1 MPAVV
6 LTPQLSQEDRIHLA
20 SVSQDIYGNPASL
33 SINIS
38 APTPLRQSSH
48 RLESTTQVVGK
59 NITSADKSRRTCHNL
74 LPVTSVDSRPSSSSQ
89 SRLPLDN
96 QGIANVD
103 AAIHAWRQDIGQ
115 NHSGE
120 SRFYPSTLSPPAAP
134 SLQKDTTFNPST
146 SCIATNKFPVSSKPT
161 AERAPA
167 LSGCVERAALAR
179 GNSEVSKQ
187 CTTKVS
193 VCEPPSLEAKRQK
206 DLIVTEK
213 MIARIFDSPKSQFSG
228 SEIDDMV
235 TVLQT
240 QQQNSAAGLPSLKC
254 FIKEIWTRTRSSR
267 AVLWLARKYLE
278 RLSAKILPQDET
290 GVPLVTLEHDSP
302 LNCSRRSFLA
312 ALMLAHKHLV
322 DKAYTN
328 RAWHKV
334 STLCPREIQTAEL
347 QMAFALD
354 FDLRF
359 PADDFF
365 EEYPEQRERCMAWLK
380 QSTVEEEEPLFVA
393 STKAQFFPESATAC
407 DDLMEGTQTFSGS
420 LSGSP
425 ENMLSVPM
433 PRLGGDINSAFSSMT
448 GSFTF
453 ISPAQVSNG
462 RMFCNPASV
471 RASSRIPSLIT
482 DLGSDCSSVENR
494 SMDGDS
500 RDASRES
507 SPTRSDGGNSASSGR
522 KRDAEGQSLG
532 QDIEM
537 PEAKSAEAG
546 SKKRKI
552 LRENGM
558 YLECRL

>member
-1 MPAVV
+1 MIEWQCQAVA
-6 LTPQLSQEDRIHLA
+6 L
-20 SVSQDIYGNPASL
+20 YGPML
-33 SINIS
+33 I
-38 APTPLRQSSH
+38 
-48 RLESTTQVVGK
+48 
-59 NITSADKSRRTCHNL
+59 
-74 LPVTSVDSRPSSSSQ
+74 
-89 SRLPLDN
+89 
-96 QGIANVD
+96 
-103 AAIHAWRQDIGQ
+103 
-115 NHSGE
+115 
-120 SRFYPSTLSPPAAP
+120 F
-134 SLQKDTTFNPST
+134 
-146 SCIATNKFPVSSKPT
+146 TN
-161 AERAPA
+161 
-167 LSGCVERAALAR
+167 
-179 GNSEVSKQ
+179 
-187 CTTKVS
+187 
-193 VCEPPSLEAKRQK
+193 
-206 DLIVTEK
+206 
-213 MIARIFDSPKSQFSG
+213 
-228 SEIDDMV
+228 
-235 TVLQT
+235 T
-240 QQQNSAAGLPSLKC
+240 QQ
-254 FIKEIWTRTRSSR
+254 
-267 AVLWLARKYLE
+267 

-347 QMAFALD
+347 QMAFALN

-359 PADDFF
+359 PADEFF
-365 EEYPEQRERCMAWLK
+365 DEYPEQRERCVAWLK
-380 QSTVEEEEPLFVA
+380 QSTVEEEEPTFVA
-393 STKAQFFPESATAC
+393 STKAKFFPESATAC
-407 DDLMEGTQTFSGS
+407 DDLMEGTQTFSAS

-471 RASSRIPSLIT
+471 RAGSRIPSLIT

-500 RDASRES
+500 RAASRES

-537 PEAKSAEAG
+537 MPETKTADVG
-546 SKKRKI
+546 SKKRKL